1 MGTQREE
8 AAGAPHLTGLLQRG
22 AGLINMRE
30 EKLGIRLENNIL
42 VTRDNPIDLFAN
54 IPIELE
60 ELMSRRKVVA

>member
-1 MGTQREE
+1 
-8 AAGAPHLTGLLQRG
+8 
-22 AGLINMRE
+22 MRE